1 MGDDVPASFEEFFKK
16 WLKEEKEV
24 LERAI
29 LNGSC
34 KSFED
39 YRWYSGQLQGLRL
52 AEMQFDAI
60 AQRYREQ

>member
-1 MGDDVPASFEEFFKK
+1 MSDVPGSFEEFFKK
-16 WLKEEKEV
+16 ELKAEQEL

-52 AEMQFDAI
+52 AEVKFDDMVGKFME
-60 AQRYREQ
+60 RE